1 MTSRSLY
8 RAAAIALGFA
18 AFTTVS
24 GYLAHPAADVGEM
37 AGPAWQVSHMLLW
50 MGGLAAAFGIV
61 GLYLRHRQRVGRA
74 GTLGAGAAI
83 LGLLGLTGAY
93 FHESIIVPAL
103 AQQAPELM
111 RTFPGDGTW
120 ASYRIAVASSGAAV
134 GVGFALFGV
143 KMIRT
148 RAVPIWAAAT
158 TSLGAFGSRAAV
170 RPTQPHGIDS
180 LSPAGTGIDRARLR
194 TGGFVVDQPRNT
206 PATRRS
212 ILTRRSAQPSASTF
226 IAML

>member
-18 AFTTVS
+18 AFTVS

-158 TSLGAFGSRAAV
+158 TSLGALGAGLQFALPSPMASIAFLLLGLGLIGLAYELAASSS
-170 RPTQPHGIDS
+170 T
-180 LSPAGTGIDRARLR
+180 SPATPL
-194 TGGFVVDQPRNT
+194 QPGE
-206 PATRRS
+206 
-212 ILTRRSAQPSASTF
+212 AS
-226 IAML
+226 